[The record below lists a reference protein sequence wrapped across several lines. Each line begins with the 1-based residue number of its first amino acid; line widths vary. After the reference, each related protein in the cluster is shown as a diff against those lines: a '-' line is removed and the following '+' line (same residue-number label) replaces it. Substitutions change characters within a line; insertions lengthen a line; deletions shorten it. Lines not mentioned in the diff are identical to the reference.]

1 MSENIALFK
10 TTKKDVLKIAERV
23 NETQISKLSVKYHEK
38 YGAGWKLKLS
48 GDIIATAVEWCYR
61 DFLNTFGKK
70 PTMDTF
76 ERAFDEFDYWELFKL
91 TGLAEIRPGDGL
103 ARPIMRTYAQA
114 IMEGE

>member
-23 NETQISKLSVKYHEK
+23 NETSISELSVKYHEK

-61 DFLNTFGKK
+61 LFIETCGGK
-70 PTMDTF
+70 PTLDKF
-76 ERAFDEFDYWELFKL
+76 EEVFDGFDYWDLFDRLGL
-91 TGLAEIRPGDGL
+91 TEIRPSDGL
-103 ARPIMRTYAQA
+103 ARPIMRTYAMA

>member
-1 MSENIALFK
+1 MSKNIALFK

-23 NETQISKLSVKYHEK
+23 NETSISELSVKYHEK
-38 YGAGWKLKLS
+38 YGAGWQLKLS

-91 TGLAEIRPGDGL
+91 VGLAEIRPRDGL
-103 ARPIMRTYAQA
+103 ARPIMRTYAMA